1 MINEL
6 KSIDTIFGLDDS
18 EDNLN
23 EENQNR
29 NEIVNISPDRLVD
42 YRKSNI
48 GKKRYN
54 DQDLQDLADSIK
66 EHGIL
71 QPILI
76 RPIEDDA
83 YEILAGHN
91 RKDGAI
97 LADLDAVPCIIK
109 ECDDNQ
115 AELIFIESNLEKGL
129 DHFYE
134 SEKIELI
141 YRRHVALKAQGRRTD
156 LKDDPEKTTAAKE
169 FNLSRSTITRYMKLY
184 KLTTNLKKLL
194 DNKLLP
200 VVSGLE
206 VAEFPE
212 ELQEQLFFYLENKNK
227 KLDTKTAQSLA
238 SYHQKGKLN
247 ADTMLKILEG
257 TLKPRKKQ
265 NSYKMNKKVFKK
277 YFRPEQPQAEV
288 EEIIIKALEMYF
300 HEGQEGE

>member
-42 YRKSNI
+42 YRKSDI

-71 QPILI
+71 QPVLI
-76 RPIEDDA
+76 RPIENDV

-97 LADLDAVPCIIK
+97 LADLDTVPCIIK
-109 ECDDNQ
+109 ECDDTQ
-115 AELIFIESNLEKGL
+115 AELVFIESNLEKGL
-129 DHFYE
+129 DHFSE

-141 YRRHVALKAQGRRTD
+141 YRRHAALKAQGRRTD
-156 LKDDPEKTTAAKE
+156 LEKDPETTTAAKE
-169 FNLSRSTITRYMKLY
+169 FNLSRSTVTRYMKLH
-184 KLTTNLKKLL
+184 KLTSNLKKLL

-238 SYHQKGKLN
+238 SYYQKGKLN

>member
-6 KSIDTIFGLDDS
+6 KSIDTIFGLNDY

-71 QPILI
+71 QPIFI
-76 RPIEDDA
+76 RPIEDA

-141 YRRHVALKAQGRRTD
+141 YRRHVALKA
-156 LKDDPEKTTAAKE
+156 
-169 FNLSRSTITRYMKLY
+169 
-184 KLTTNLKKLL
+184 
-194 DNKLLP
+194 
-200 VVSGLE
+200 
-206 VAEFPE
+206 
-212 ELQEQLFFYLENKNK
+212 
-227 KLDTKTAQSLA
+227 
-238 SYHQKGKLN
+238 
-247 ADTMLKILEG
+247 
-257 TLKPRKKQ
+257 
-265 NSYKMNKKVFKK
+265 
-277 YFRPEQPQAEV
+277 
-288 EEIIIKALEMYF
+288 
-300 HEGQEGE
+300 

>member
-1 MINEL
+1 MFNDEL
-6 KSIDTIFGLDDS
+6 KSIDNIFGLNDVKDDVD
-18 EDNLN
+18 EKKEN
-23 EENQNR
+23 ESG
-29 NEIVNISPDRLVD
+29 IVNISPDKLVD

-66 EHGIL
+66 NHGVL

-76 RPIEDDA
+76 RPIENGV

-97 LADLDAVPCIIK
+97 LADLDTVPCVIK
-109 ECDDNQ
+109 ECDDTQ

-129 DHFYE
+129 DHFCE

-141 YRRHVALKAQGRRTD
+141 YRRHVALKAQGRRND
-156 LKDDPEKTTAAKE
+156 LEENQGETTAAKE

-184 KLTTNLKKLL
+184 KLTTDLKKLL

-206 VAEFPE
+206 VVEFPE
-212 ELQEQLFFYLENKNK
+212 ELQEQLFFYLEDKNK
-227 KLDTKTAQSLA
+227 KLDTKTAQNLA
-238 SYHQKGKLN
+238 SYYQKGKLN

-300 HEGQEGE
+300 HEG